1 MQKKSILLAENL
13 AYQLSTTRTLFK
25 NVQVN
30 IVQGDRPRIALVG
43 SNGVGKSTL
52 LKILAGQLSP
62 TTGSVTRNGTVYY
75 LPQISTIKQNIKA
88 ETVLDFLSSVS
99 EEWWKIEEILQ
110 AQFSSTLDF
119 SLPLL
124 NLSGGELTKLF
135 LAIGLSFEPQ
145 VLLLDE
151 PTNHMDL
158 MALESLRAFLN
169 DFEGAFVIVS
179 HKPFFLDQ
187 VTDITWELTPEGVK
201 VYGGNFSLYREQKEI
216 ELEARLRSHEVARK
230 ELKRAKTTALQEQ
243 QRAAQSSRNGRAK
256 VLKGSVDRA
265 AAGLL
270 KSKAEAS
277 AGIAKKKHEAAVA
290 NATQKVAQTK
300 VKTTKATSI
309 QLEQTSQKRRNL
321 IDIQGAN
328 LWVGKKLLLENIQ
341 LHISSG
347 DRIAIAGANGSGKS
361 SLPKTILHR
370 DSTTAILES
379 GEILLA
385 PTMQAVYL
393 DQTYE
398 LVNRR
403 QTILEN
409 MQAANPNLNYQLLRQ
424 QLGHFLFKYDDVHKS
439 ASVLSGGELARLA
452 IAMISISEIDLLIL
466 DEPTNN
472 LDIETVD
479 QMVEGINEYQGALWV
494 ISHDLDFLSRINI
507 TQAYKL
513 SEEILQATTY
523 LPGEQEQ
530 YYQELLFSCAKYNDQ

>member
-1 MQKKSILLAENL
+1 MHKKSILFAENL
-13 AYQLSTTRTLFK
+13 AYQLSATRTLFK

-30 IVQGDRPRIALVG
+30 IGESDRPRIALVG

-52 LKILAGQLSP
+52 LKILAGQLNP
-62 TTGSVTRNGTVYY
+62 TIGSVTRNGTVYY
-75 LPQISTIKQNIKA
+75 LPQISTIKQNMKA
-88 ETVLDFLSSVS
+88 ETVLDFLSTVS

-110 AQFSSTLDF
+110 AQFSTTLDL
-119 SLPLL
+119 SLPLF

-158 MALESLRAFLN
+158 MALESLRSFLN

-187 VTDITWELTPEGVK
+187 VTDITWQLTPEGVK

-243 QRAAQSSRNGRAK
+243 QRAAQSTRNGRAK

-300 VKTTKATSI
+300 VRTTKATSI

-328 LWVGKKLLLENIQ
+328 LCVGEKLLVKNIQ

-361 SLPKTILHR
+361 SLAKAILHR
-370 DSTTAILES
+370 DTTTAILES

-398 LVNRR
+398 LVNRE

-409 MQAANPNLNYQLLRQ
+409 MEAANRNLNYQLLRQ

-452 IAMISISEIDLLIL
+452 IAMISISQIDLLVL

-513 SEEILQATTY
+513 SEHELQVTTY
-523 LPGEQEQ
+523 LPTQLEE
-530 YYQELLFSCAKYNDQ
+530 YYQELLGCQDG

>member
-13 AYQLSTTRTLFK
+13 AYELSATKSLFK

-30 IVQGDRPRIALVG
+30 IGEGDRPRIALVG

-52 LKILAGQLSP
+52 LKILAGQLNP

-88 ETVLDFLSSVS
+88 DTVLDFLSSVS

-110 AQFSSTLDF
+110 AQFSTTLNL
-119 SLPLL
+119 SLPLF

-187 VTDITWELTPEGVK
+187 VTDITWQLTPEGVK

-230 ELKRAKTTALQEQ
+230 ELKRAKTTTLQEQ
-243 QRAAQSSRNGRAK
+243 QRAAQSRKKGQQLAGSIPRIVAGAMKRRAE
-256 VLKGSVDRA
+256 VT
-265 AAGLL
+265 
-270 KSKAEAS
+270 
-277 AGIAKKKHEAAVA
+277 AGIAKQKHEAAVA
-290 NATQKVAQTK
+290 NATQKVTQTK
-300 VKTTKATSI
+300 VRTTKATSI

-328 LWVGKKLLLENIQ
+328 LCVGQNLLLENIQ

-361 SLPKTILHR
+361 SLAKAILHR
-370 DSTTAILES
+370 DTTTALLES
-379 GEILLA
+379 GKILLA

-398 LVNRR
+398 LVNRE

-409 MQAANPNLNYQLLRQ
+409 MQAANLNLTVLR
-424 QLGHFLFKYDDVHKS
+424 KS
-439 ASVLSGGELARLA
+439 PPSMYS
-452 IAMISISEIDLLIL
+452 
-466 DEPTNN
+466 
-472 LDIETVD
+472 
-479 QMVEGINEYQGALWV
+479 
-494 ISHDLDFLSRINI
+494 
-507 TQAYKL
+507 
-513 SEEILQATTY
+513 
-523 LPGEQEQ
+523 
-530 YYQELLFSCAKYNDQ
+530 

>member
-13 AYQLSTTRTLFK
+13 AYELSATKSLFK

-30 IVQGDRPRIALVG
+30 IGEGDRPRIALVG

-52 LKILAGQLSP
+52 LKILAGQLNP

-88 ETVLDFLSSVS
+88 DTVLDFLSSVS

-110 AQFSSTLDF
+110 AQFSTTLNL
-119 SLPLL
+119 SLPLF

-187 VTDITWELTPEGVK
+187 VTDITWQLTPEGVK

-243 QRAAQSSRNGRAK
+243 QRAAQSSRNGRAE
-256 VLKGSVDRA
+256 VLKGSVDRKA
-265 AAGLL
+265 AELI

-277 AGIAKKKHEAAVA
+277 AGTAKKKHEAAVA
-290 NATQKVAQTK
+290 NATQQVTQTK
-300 VKTTKATSI
+300 VRTTKATSI

-328 LWVGKKLLLENIQ
+328 LWVAQNLLVKNIQ

-361 SLPKTILHR
+361 SLVKAILHR

-398 LVNRR
+398 LVNRE

-409 MQAANPNLNYQLLRQ
+409 MQAANLNLTVLR
-424 QLGHFLFKYDDVHKS
+424 KS
-439 ASVLSGGELARLA
+439 PPSMYS
-452 IAMISISEIDLLIL
+452 
-466 DEPTNN
+466 
-472 LDIETVD
+472 
-479 QMVEGINEYQGALWV
+479 
-494 ISHDLDFLSRINI
+494 
-507 TQAYKL
+507 
-513 SEEILQATTY
+513 
-523 LPGEQEQ
+523 
-530 YYQELLFSCAKYNDQ
+530 